1 MPHQAAVLGAISK
14 GSSLKSTLT
23 VLNACSDV
31 EHKWKG
37 TVGLSNCN
45 QSTYGRKILTN
56 LAGVGKST
64 MAATLASRGWIQL
77 PPTSSLNNETVW
89 VKLQLRQSQCD
100 SNLGKNYT
108 FGQIKQARYCRSYK
122 RQNIKVRYQRCLPY
136 PYKGS
141 NNRSC
146 KVLDTIPRL

>member
-37 TVGLSNCN
+37 TVVLSNCN

-64 MAATLASRGWIQL
+64 MAATLASRGWIHL
-77 PPTSSLNNETVW
+77 PPTSFSVRW
-89 VKLQLRQSQCD
+89 AYSKP
-100 SNLGKNYT
+100 GKNCM

-122 RQNIKVRYQRCLPY
+122 RQNVKVRYQRCLPY

-141 NNRSC
+141 NDRSC
-146 KVLDTIPRL
+146 KLLDKIPRL